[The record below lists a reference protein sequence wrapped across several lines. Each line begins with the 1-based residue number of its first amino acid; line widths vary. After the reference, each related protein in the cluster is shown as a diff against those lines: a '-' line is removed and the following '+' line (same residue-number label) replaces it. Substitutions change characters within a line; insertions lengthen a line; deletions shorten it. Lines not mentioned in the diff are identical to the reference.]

1 VNITSVPHRWTILA
15 LAIALAGCSHG
26 SQSVAVS
33 TAGDRAGLKLRMTL
47 SSTHSSFVVE
57 TRVAN
62 GRHRPVHLV
71 SDQCGRITEVV
82 LAHTR
87 FEPVGRAWPGSLG
100 AVKRSILTDQR
111 SGQDPDSFAPRR
123 PGDTSSKVPDCS
135 RPERP
140 VTLRPGDTVD
150 ERWEL
155 PFASSLTLPA
165 VGSAHGVVRVEVV
178 EAHDPDEPEYL
189 DMLPTGEAE
198 QVRRGRSLRLEEPA
212 SRVVN
217 RRATDRPHA
226 SLGQLYDRLLA
237 DTGLRRWLAAQP
249 VHSWR
254 EADLSALPAVLRFKA
269 ITSRYERAVTATA
282 QPDGSHVK
290 THLPTRSDRARTW
303 GRRRGTLPPGIALS
317 PEPKRWKLA
326 ADLVTDRVTLPTGRI
341 VVGEY
346 LLDAQP
352 LKPRAQPGTY
362 PAFATLARYPGNNF
376 DDVALATMVLS
387 QRPTV
392 RWREA
397 GSVAVDGGTT
407 TITSAEGAA
416 ALRHLFDR
424 SEPHWER
431 LSEEMFDSLTAHDYQ
446 VTEFSLGHGLNLA
459 LFSSGTGDGR
469 YPVFV
474 GFDAGGRPTRV
485 VVDFLLLHLKWP

>member
-1 VNITSVPHRWTILA
+1 
-15 LAIALAGCSHG
+15 
-26 SQSVAVS
+26 
-33 TAGDRAGLKLRMTL
+33 
-47 SSTHSSFVVE
+47 
-57 TRVAN
+57 
-62 GRHRPVHLV
+62 
-71 SDQCGRITEVV
+71 
-82 LAHTR
+82 
-87 FEPVGRAWPGSLG
+87 
-100 AVKRSILTDQR
+100 
-111 SGQDPDSFAPRR
+111 
-123 PGDTSSKVPDCS
+123 
-135 RPERP
+135 
-140 VTLRPGDTVD
+140 
-150 ERWEL
+150 
-155 PFASSLTLPA
+155 
-165 VGSAHGVVRVEVV
+165 
-178 EAHDPDEPEYL
+178 
-189 DMLPTGEAE
+189 
-198 QVRRGRSLRLEEPA
+198 
-212 SRVVN
+212 
-217 RRATDRPHA
+217 
-226 SLGQLYDRLLA
+226 
-237 DTGLRRWLAAQP
+237 
-249 VHSWR
+249 
-254 EADLSALPAVLRFKA
+254 
-269 ITSRYERAVTATA
+269 
-282 QPDGSHVK
+282 
-290 THLPTRSDRARTW
+290 
-303 GRRRGTLPPGIALS
+303 
-317 PEPKRWKLA
+317 
-326 ADLVTDRVTLPTGRI
+326 VTLPTGRI